1 MSNQNTMKAI
11 QISEFGG
18 PEVCQYVDVP
28 IPECDEDQVL
38 VKIAITGINYL
49 DIYTREGVRGGP
61 LPFILGSEGAGKIV
75 AIGSNVNNFTI
86 GNNVVFRGSTTGT
99 YAEYAVVPAWLIYP
113 IPNDIK
119 AEEATSMH
127 LQGMTAHYLANDVF
141 PLSKNH
147 TCLIHAGAGG
157 VGHQLIQLAKEKGAR
172 VLTTTSSQEKAQIIK
187 KFGTDDVI
195 LYREQD
201 FTEAVLNLTNDD
213 GVDVV
218 FDSVGKTT
226 IEGSIKCTKFLGTVA
241 LFGDASGIMPPL
253 ETRILAEK
261 CIKLTRVSLMPFVA
275 NHQAI
280 KRRCDQLFQL
290 HRDEKLVPMISPIRP
305 LSEAATVL
313 REMANR
319 STTGKLLLK
328 P

>member
-1 MSNQNTMKAI
+1 MKAI

-18 PEVCQYVDVP
+18 PEVCKYVDVP
-28 IPECDEDQVL
+28 IPEYGEDQVL
-38 VKIAITGINYL
+38 VKIAVTGINYL

-61 LPFILGSEGAGKIV
+61 LPFILGSEGAGKIA
-75 AIGSNVNNFTI
+75 AIGGNVGNIKI
-86 GNNVVFRGSTTGT
+86 GDRVVFRGSTTGT
-99 YAEYAVVPAWLIYP
+99 YAEYATVPAWLIHP
-113 IPNDIK
+113 IPDDIK
-119 AEEATSMH
+119 AEEATSLH

-157 VGHQLIQLAKEKGAR
+157 VGHQLIQLAKENGAR
-172 VLTTTSSQEKAQIIK
+172 VLATTSSQKKAETIQ
-187 KFGTDDVI
+187 KFGADHVI

-201 FTEAVLNLTNDD
+201 FTEAVLKLTNGE

-226 IEGSIKCTKFLGTVA
+226 IEGSINCTKFLGTVA

-253 ETRILAEK
+253 DTRILAK
-261 CIKLTRVSLMPFVA
+261 NCIKLTRVSLMPFVA

-280 KRRCDQLFQL
+280 RRRCDQLFQL
-290 HRDEKLVPMISPIRP
+290 HRAKKLVPMISPIRP
-305 LSEAATVL
+305 LSEAANVL
-313 REMANR
+313 TEMANR

-328 P
+328 PQ

>member
-1 MSNQNTMKAI
+1 MSSQSTMKAI

-18 PEVCQYVDVP
+18 PEVCQYVDIP

-38 VKIAITGINYL
+38 VKIAVTGINYL

-113 IPNDIK
+113 IPNDIT

-201 FTEAVLNLTNDD
+201 FTEAVLNLTNND

-290 HRDEKLVPMISPIRP
+290 HRDKKLVPMISPIRP